1 MLSFYYNIIYNRS
14 QKLKYSLLKIIIM
27 IKTKKILY
35 LKNNNIVIAH
45 LVNRTGNH
53 AQFNILL

>member
-1 MLSFYYNIIYNRS
+1 MLSFYYYIIYNRS
-14 QKLKYSLLKIIIM
+14 QKLKYSLLKIIMI
-27 IKTKKILY
+27 IKTKEVLY

-45 LVNRTGNH
+45 LVNRIGNH